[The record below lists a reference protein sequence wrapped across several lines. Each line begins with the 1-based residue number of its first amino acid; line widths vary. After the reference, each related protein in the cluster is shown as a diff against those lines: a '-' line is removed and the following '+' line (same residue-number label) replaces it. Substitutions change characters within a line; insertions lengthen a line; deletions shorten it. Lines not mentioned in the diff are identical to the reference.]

1 MERQKCNRECK
12 KCQNCDCVNLGE
24 IGLKW
29 FKISEFD
36 SPDEPGS
43 GANMCCNFLIDLDE
57 ARDRAGV
64 PFSINSGYRTAHH
77 NDKVLGARVGSSHKK
92 GFAADIRYR
101 NNNEKYLILSAL
113 MSVGFNRI
121 GLGKSFIHVDCDEAK
136 AQDTMWSY
144 DY

>member
-1 MERQKCNRECK
+1 MEGCKCNREAKNSITEGCT
-12 KCQNCDCVNLGE
+12 DLEE

-43 GANMCCNFLIDLDE
+43 GSKMCSNFLIDLDE

-64 PFSINSGYRTAHH
+64 SFRINSGYRTQEH
-77 NDKVLGARVGSSHKK
+77 NLKVGGRFGSSHKK
-92 GFAADIRYR
+92 GMAADIRYT

-121 GLGKSFIHVDCDEAK
+121 GLGGSFIHVDCDSTK
-136 AQDTMWSY
+136 PQDTMWKY